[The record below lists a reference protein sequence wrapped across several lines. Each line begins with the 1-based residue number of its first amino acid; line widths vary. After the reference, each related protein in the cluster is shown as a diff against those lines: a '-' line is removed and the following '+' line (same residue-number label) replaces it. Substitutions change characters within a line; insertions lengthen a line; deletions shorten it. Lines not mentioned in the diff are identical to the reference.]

1 MALRNC
7 CCCRVTTAAV
17 ILGLLALILSVLV
30 TIPLA
35 SYWAHT
41 DIPGLA
47 VLRENQK
54 ILEKVLEDSLRSH
67 TWTRDNTQEILNE
80 TRAWF
85 PTAVQVAT
93 CYAGATALGSF
104 MLVLGVCCE
113 VRCLLVPFLILSMI
127 DIVLSG
133 TVGVVV
139 VVAMFYLAT
148 VPGVVSAVVYVTL
161 AVVSLYC
168 WAIVLSAYKQLGQAA
183 GQAGYVYSPVSAAKE
198 MPPYYPSAPQYFVM
212 EEYGGNGA
220 GGQAGRKDSRESR

>member
-35 SYWAHT
+35 SYWAET

-54 ILEKVLEDSLRSH
+54 ILEKVLEGVSRIITIWTVSTVLPADSLRSH
-67 TWTRDNTQEILNE
+67 TWTRDNTQEILDQ

-113 VRCLLVPFLILSMI
+113 VSRAQQTFQPNREYQLTCGEHGKPLV
-127 DIVLSG
+127 
-133 TVGVVV
+133 
-139 VVAMFYLAT
+139 
-148 VPGVVSAVVYVTL
+148 
-161 AVVSLYC
+161 
-168 WAIVLSAYKQLGQAA
+168 QL
-183 GQAGYVYSPVSAAKE
+183 
-198 MPPYYPSAPQYFVM
+198 
-212 EEYGGNGA
+212 
-220 GGQAGRKDSRESR
+220 